1 MTDTPGNLMLPVD
14 GSPPPE
20 RLRWPMLLLLGAGVV
35 LIHLA
40 LFTVF
45 TPLAPEPVEDAP
57 SRADRTFSFISS
69 RTANADPLFLRMVDT
84 CDPISFLHPPETVGF
99 SFFRAA
105 QVENGPEAAFEP
117 PLPAGLPDVPQT
129 QPVAMTEVSRPL
141 LPDTP
146 DYRSDEV
153 LPEVMPAYPYWAA
166 DSVSGIVFPAFRPSA
181 AAERILQRQRP
192 AKPSVFRIKEPI
204 LPDLPYEASLDESC
218 GVTDLDLEARA
229 WLDTHL
235 NSSDCPAGLKNDG
248 SLCRVVWSA
257 AALRKEAVR

>member
-1 MTDTPGNLMLPVD
+1 MTDAPGQFMLPVD
-14 GSPPPE
+14 GSRPPE
-20 RLRWPMLLLLGAGVV
+20 RLRWSMLLLIGAGVV

-45 TPLAPEPVEDAP
+45 TPLAPEPVEDAS

-69 RTANADPLFLRMVDT
+69 RTANADPLFLKMVNT
-84 CDPISFLHPPETVGF
+84 YDPISFLHPPETVGF
-99 SFFRAA
+99 SFFRGA
-105 QVENGPEAAFEP
+105 QAETGPEAPFDP
-117 PLPAGLPDVPQT
+117 PLPAALPAVPQNP
-129 QPVAMTEVSRPL
+129 PVAMTEVIRQL

-146 DYRSDEV
+146 DYRSEEV
-153 LPEVMPAYPYWAA
+153 LPEFTPAYPYWAA
-166 DSVSGIVFPAFRPSA
+166 DSVSGVVFPAFQLSA

-192 AKPSVFRIKEPI
+192 AKPSVFQVRQPI
-204 LPDLPYEASLDESC
+204 LPDLPYEAALEESC
-218 GVTDLDLEARA
+218 GVIDLDLEARA

-257 AALRKEAVR
+257 AALRKGAVR